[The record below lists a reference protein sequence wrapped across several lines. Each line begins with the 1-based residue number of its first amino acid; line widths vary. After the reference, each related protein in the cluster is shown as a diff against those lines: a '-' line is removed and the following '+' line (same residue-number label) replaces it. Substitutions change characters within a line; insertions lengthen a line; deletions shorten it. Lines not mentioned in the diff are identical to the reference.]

1 MNWNKYSDE
10 TLQAAAKGCMTPTL
24 GFIILLTSA
33 TCLCGC
39 KTKEYV
45 YVEKTDTLLIHETDT
60 VKDVQI
66 KWQKKDS
73 IVHDSVIVKQGAD
86 GKPVEIHHWHTEK
99 VTNIQRDS
107 VDKYKAKCDSLTQK
121 VKEAEKKKKVITKT
135 NYSGWWAFGGLLLA
149 CALIVFLLIR
159 FKPK

>member
-1 MNWNKYSDE
+1 MNWNSYGFSNMFYGQPQGCSG
-10 TLQAAAKGCMTPTL
+10 TLLIVCI
-24 GFIILLTSA
+24 IILLLS
-33 TCLCGC
+33 GC

-45 YVEKTDTLLIHETDT
+45 YVEKTDTMYVHKTDT

-99 VTNIQRDS
+99 VTDIQRDS

-121 VKEAEKKKKVITKT
+121 VKEAEKEKKVITKIQH
-135 NYSGWWAFGGLLLA
+135 YV
-149 CALIVFLLIR
+149 LIFQ
-159 FKPK
+159 